1 MQPTLTVSK
10 RIVSV
15 DVLRGLVMV
24 IMALDHTRDFF
35 SSVLFNPL
43 DLTQTSP
50 QLFLTR
56 WITHFCAP
64 IFVFLSGCSVFLSMQ
79 NGKSKS
85 KAAGFLVKRGIWLI
99 FVEIAIINLVFS
111 FDPSYHFVGLQVI
124 WAIGWSMLFLAA
136 IIHLKPFHIGL
147 IGLIIIFGHN
157 ALDGIRPES
166 FGRGK
171 LFWMILHEQRF
182 VPYGNGRLLGVFYP
196 IIPWIGV
203 MAAGYAFGWFFTLEA
218 AKRRSW
224 FLKIGL
230 GCIAAFIIIRFTNL
244 YGDASLWKEQGTWWK
259 TALSFINCTKYPPS
273 LLYLLMTIGPGIL
286 LLNLFEKVSNGFTKI
301 LSVYGYVPF
310 FYYILHFF
318 LIHLAAVFTSKAM
331 DIEVGTIFNPT
342 PGWGFRLLIVYLVWI
357 LIVVS
362 LYFPCK
368 WFMGIKKTRKD
379 WWLSYL

>member
-1 MQPTLTVSK
+1 MQPTLTASK
-10 RIVSV
+10 RIASV

-35 SSVLFNPL
+35 SNIPDPL
-43 DLTQTSP
+43 NLDRASP
-50 QLFLTR
+50 YLFLTR

-79 NGKSKS
+79 NGKSKR
-85 KAAGFLVKRGIWLI
+85 KAAGFLVKRGIWLL
-99 FVEIAIINLVFS
+99 FVEVVVINFALVF
-111 FDPSYHFVGLQVI
+111 DPGYHFIGLQVI
-124 WAIGWSMLFLAA
+124 WAIGISMIFLAA
-136 IIHLKPFHIGL
+136 IIYLKPLHIGL
-147 IGLIIIFGHN
+147 IGLAIIFGHN
-157 ALDGIRPES
+157 ALDTIQPKAFGGVHFLWNLLHQQGGIS
-166 FGRGK
+166 YSKGYI
-171 LFWMILHEQRF
+171 LF
-182 VPYGNGRLLGVFYP
+182 VVYP

-218 AKRRSW
+218 AKRRAW
-224 FLKIGL
+224 LLKIGW
-230 GCIAAFIIIRFTNL
+230 GCIALFVVIRFTNW
-244 YGDASLWKEQGTWWK
+244 YGDASLWTEQGTWWK

-286 LLNLFEKVSNGFTKI
+286 LLNFFEKVSSGLTKV

-318 LIHLAAVFTSKAM
+318 LIHVAAVITSVAM
-331 DIEVGTIFNPT
+331 NIEVGTIFNPT

-357 LIVVS
+357 LIVAS
-362 LYFPCK
+362 LYYPCK
-368 WFMGIKKTRKD
+368 WFMGVKKKKKD